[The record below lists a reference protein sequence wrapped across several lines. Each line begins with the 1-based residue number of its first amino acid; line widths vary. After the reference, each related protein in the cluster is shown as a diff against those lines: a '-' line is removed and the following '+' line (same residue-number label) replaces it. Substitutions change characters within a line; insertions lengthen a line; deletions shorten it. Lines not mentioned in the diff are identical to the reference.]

1 MRYLVLVLLNL
12 PVVLLALIN
21 LVTRYK
27 TGKITRRKFQ
37 WQTLLWAVVTL
48 VIVSSFPVYNLITGH
63 EPFESTDL
71 SSFDI
76 VQTTVIVFLIYTVN
90 NLRQKLDS
98 TETRLRDLHQE
109 LSIILSGKSGGKS
122 PKR

>member
-1 MRYLVLVLLNL
+1 MRYLLLVLLNL

-27 TGKITRRKFQ
+27 TGKITYQKFQ
-37 WQTLLWAVVTL
+37 WQTLLWALVTL
-48 VIVSSFPVYNLITGH
+48 VIISSFPAYNLIVGR
-63 EPFESTDL
+63 EPFESSKL

-76 VQTTVIVFLIYTVN
+76 VQTTAIVFLIYTIN
-90 NLRQKLDS
+90 NLRQKLEW

-109 LSIILSGKSGGKS
+109 LSIKLSNHETKD
-122 PKR
+122 

>member
-27 TGKITRRKFQ
+27 TGRISRRKFQ
-37 WQTLLWAVVTL
+37 WQILLWTVVTL
-48 VIVSSFPVYNLITGH
+48 VIVSSFPIYNLIVSR
-63 EPFESTDL
+63 EPFESSKL

-76 VQTTVIVFLIYTVN
+76 VQTTVIVFLIYTIN
-90 NLRQKLDS
+90 TLRQKLEW

-109 LSIILSGKSGGKS
+109 LSIMLSGKHGDKS
-122 PKR
+122 SKR